1 MEEGLKSPLVHEFST
16 SYGANLLAGRGY
28 LEGSYIF
35 RKTTNLIE
43 DFQDLTTGTTD
54 VVVQGVSAGTFTNI
68 VYRNADSDLA
78 WRRFQSLVFQGRYRV
93 RNNWRV
99 DGHYT
104 IQLEND
110 GTYEGEETNDPGDIS
125 PLGNFPEIY
134 TADRYYPDGRLQNF
148 QRNRFRLWSVYN
160 WAMGASGNL
169 AVSGLWRVEGER
181 AYSVAVRNL
190 GITETQA
197 AILGAAGYPD
207 VPNTAHTFFVP
218 ERGTERFPGY
228 GLLDVSVNYDV
239 PVFRNLRPWVKFDIY
254 NILDNRKLIA
264 WNTTISPDATT
275 PVDSLGLP
283 VGYTKGSNFGKATGN
298 TVSNLNTSSISAFPV
313 AFNQGEAGAV
323 RGGRTFR
330 MSMGFRF

>member
-1 MEEGLKSPLVHEFST
+1 VHEFST

-78 WRRFQSLVFQGRYRV
+78 WRRFQSLVFRGSYRV

-160 WAMGASGNL
+160 WGMGAAGNF

-239 PVFRNLRPWVKFDIY
+239 PVFRTLRPWVKFDIY
-254 NILDNRKLIA
+254 NILDNRKLIG

-330 MSMGFRF
+330 MSMGVRF